1 MNLLL
6 FLTKQADLKTEK
18 RKIKTKKKLGSYQ
31 YGSVVFSITL
41 ALFVIG
47 LFGLLLLQANELTSV
62 IKQNIELQVYL
73 KKELSSNQLN
83 RISTELS
90 NSSFTRVDEN
100 GEPVIS
106 FISEEEAAK
115 IFIDETG
122 EDFSEFLGD
131 NPLRAAYIV
140 GLKPE
145 FQSNQKMDSLKASI
159 SRINGVFE
167 VDYVQNL
174 ADSIDE
180 NMTKVSLV
188 LVSIAAILVLVVI
201 LLINNTIKLA
211 LFSQRFL
218 IRSMQLVGAKSSF
231 IRKPFLKRSFT
242 YGAISGL
249 LASGLL
255 YGLLSFASQK
265 VERLE
270 ELQQV
275 EMILLLFVLII
286 VLGALI
292 SYLSTARAMNK
303 YLKMSLDE
311 LY

>member
-1 MNLLL
+1 MNLFL
-6 FLTKQADLKTEK
+6 FLTKQADLQTEK
-18 RKIKTKKKLGSYQ
+18 RKVKTKKKLGSYQ

-47 LFGLLLLQANELTSV
+47 IFGLLLLQANELTSV

-73 KKELSSNQLN
+73 NKDLSNSQLN
-83 RISTELS
+83 RISSELS
-90 NSSFTRVDEN
+90 SASYTRIDEE
-100 GEPVIS
+100 GKPVIS
-106 FISEEEAAK
+106 YISEEEAAA
-115 IFIDETG
+115 IFIEETG
-122 EDFSEFLGD
+122 EDFSAFLGD

-140 GLKPE
+140 GLKPD
-145 FQSNQKMDSLKASI
+145 FQTNQKMDSLKTSI
-159 SRINGVFE
+159 TKINGVFE
-167 VDYVQNL
+167 VDYVKNL

-188 LVSIAAILVLVVI
+188 LIGIAALLVLVVI

-218 IRSMQLVGAKSSF
+218 IRSMQLVGAKSGF

-242 YGAISGL
+242 YGAVSGL
-249 LASGLL
+249 IASGLL
-255 YGLLSFASQK
+255 YGMLSFANQK
-265 VERLE
+265 IERLE
-270 ELQQV
+270 ELQQL
-275 EMILLLFVLII
+275 EMMLILFALII